1 MVFGYSFHSHH
12 SHHSCY
18 LECPHHP
25 SPGFPPGHHRSLTP
39 SFPELRL
46 QDPYQPFHPAQ
57 RGRITRPHLGDAAQC
72 ASAGIQPQEF
82 HKTMSFATIVMA
94 GAALAGLFCLLVL
107 GLVGT
112 TLLVLPLLSLK
123 RSRQSR
129 RQPARAARPTRPE
142 VQAAPTTRTSP
153 AAAVDRPA
161 FVNLDGVI
169 GLYTAGL
176 LH

>member
-1 MVFGYSFHSHH
+1 
-12 SHHSCY
+12 
-18 LECPHHP
+18 
-25 SPGFPPGHHRSLTP
+25 
-39 SFPELRL
+39 
-46 QDPYQPFHPAQ
+46 
-57 RGRITRPHLGDAAQC
+57 
-72 ASAGIQPQEF
+72 
-82 HKTMSFATIVMA
+82 MSFATIVMA

-142 VQAAPTTRTSP
+142 VQPPPGVPQTTRTSP

-161 FVNLDGVI
+161 FVNSDGVI